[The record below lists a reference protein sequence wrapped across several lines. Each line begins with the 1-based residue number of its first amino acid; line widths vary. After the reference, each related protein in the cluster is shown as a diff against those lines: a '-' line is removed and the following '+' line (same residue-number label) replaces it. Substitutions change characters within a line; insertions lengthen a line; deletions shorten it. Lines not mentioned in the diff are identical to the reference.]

1 MKSIEDLRSE
11 IRAQALVLVGYSI
24 AKDDAFLSDTA
35 QILMEIAAP
44 SDDDAGELA
53 EAYQNMR
60 QYFSDAQDG
69 ADSTETTDQPTQ
81 EPQEEDSGADAVV
94 EAVNFA
100 RNEHELVTNTN
111 GAEPETNSGGVIDAT
126 GDTDVLN
133 GIGTSMSVGLV
144 DEGADADPDSPV
156 IGSFSEVSDKA
167 VRAEGGDPV
176 SRVDALNTAAQIV
189 PDFGP
194 IES

>member
-60 QYFSDAQDG
+60 QYFSDAEDG

-81 EPQEEDSGADAVV
+81 EPQEEGGDV
-94 EAVNFA
+94 EPV
-100 RNEHELVTNTN
+100 EWLVKY
-111 GAEPETNSGGVIDAT
+111 GIDRT
-126 GDTDVLN
+126 GDTDVLS
-133 GIGTSMSVGLV
+133 GLGTSMSAGLV

-156 IGSFSEVSDKA
+156 IGSFSEVSDEV
-167 VRAEGGDPV
+167 VRAAGGDPV

>member
-81 EPQEEDSGADAVV
+81 EPQEEDSVA
-94 EAVNFA
+94 
-100 RNEHELVTNTN
+100 
-111 GAEPETNSGGVIDAT
+111 VIDAT

-144 DEGADADPDSPV
+144 DEGANVHPDSPV